1 VQVND
6 LPYTLQ
12 LAGRIRSA
20 GTMLLLDFHIGS

>member
-20 GTMLLLDFHIGS
+20 GAMLLLDFHIGS